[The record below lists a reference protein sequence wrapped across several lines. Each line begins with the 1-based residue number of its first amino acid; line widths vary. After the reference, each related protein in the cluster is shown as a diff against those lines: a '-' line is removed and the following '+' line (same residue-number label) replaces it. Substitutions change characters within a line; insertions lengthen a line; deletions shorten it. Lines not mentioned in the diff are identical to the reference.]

1 MKIHDEG
8 IIVGLKKYGE
18 RGVILNIFSQ
28 NNGLI
33 RGYSRASRKRQ
44 YSLILDL
51 VSFEW
56 KSKTDDGLG
65 YIKFE
70 VLDTFFKNDENY
82 ICLLLKMSASELCL
96 KLIPIKENNKIIFND
111 FKNFI
116 KSLNYFEF
124 SEKKFLEEY
133 IFWELKLLNNIGFGL
148 DFSKCA
154 VSGEKENLSYVS
166 PNTGQVVSKFIGE
179 PWKDKLLILP
189 KFYWDHKEKVG
200 REDIKNGLILNYFF
214 INKVIKTLS
223 YNKSTKLIYRNELQK
238 KFTTLYS

>member
-18 RGVILNIFSQ
+18 RGMILNIFSQ

-33 RGYSRASRKRQ
+33 RGYSRASSKRQ

-70 VLDTFFKNDENY
+70 ILDSFFKNDESYNY
-82 ICLLLKMSASELCL
+82 LLLKMSASELCL

-111 FKNFI
+111 FENFV
-116 KSLNYFEF
+116 KTFNSVDY

-133 IFWELKLLNNIGFGL
+133 ILWELKLLNNIGFGL

-154 VSGEKENLSYVS
+154 VSGKKENLFYVS
-166 PNTGQVVSKFIGE
+166 PNTGQVVSKSVGE

-189 KFYWDHKEKVG
+189 KFYSNRKEKVEG
-200 REDIKNGLILNYFF
+200 KDIKNGLILNYFF
-214 INKVIKTLS
+214 INKVMQNLGS
-223 YNKSTKLIYRNELQK
+223 NKSTKLIYRKELHK
-238 KFTTLYS
+238 KFTLIYS